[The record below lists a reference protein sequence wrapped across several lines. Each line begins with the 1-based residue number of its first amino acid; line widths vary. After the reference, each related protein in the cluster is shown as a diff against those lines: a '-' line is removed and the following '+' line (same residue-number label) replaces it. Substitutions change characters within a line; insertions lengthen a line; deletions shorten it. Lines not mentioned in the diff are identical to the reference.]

1 MFPVHTAMTTCTT
14 QFFDALTN
22 KDHDKI
28 LELTSNGLLKMKK
41 KFNYRKKNGPHEADE
56 MSALLLTIKYCYRKD
71 IIEKM
76 IASGANVNATGYE
89 YLYRNLSRK
98 RLVTPLYLAVNRS
111 CNKEL
116 LKCLISAG
124 ADLNKFS
131 GQITENEEEGG
142 SMVMDS
148 QSASLNFALHSQYYD
163 AEVIDILLENGAD
176 LNIKNDSSLL
186 PLQIATLYNYSDAVL
201 SLVRYGAST
210 SPSSYSE
217 YSPLALLLDSA
228 ELLSP
233 DDELSSEG
241 RAEKRFNLL
250 RCVQILLNGG
260 YDVLCD
266 TEMQDLCQKSKCG
279 EEMDDILLEV
289 AKIITAW
296 VYQPKDLKVLCRL
309 KIRHNLQVV
318 QTACNPKILNKL
330 PLPKALINYLNLSDF
345 D

>member
-1 MFPVHTAMTTCTT
+1 MTTTCTAE
-14 QFFDALTN
+14 FFDALTN

-28 LELTSNGLLKMKK
+28 LDLTSSGLLKMKK
-41 KFNYRKKNGPHEADE
+41 KFNFQKRNGPHEADK

-71 IIEKM
+71 VIEKM
-76 IASGANVNATGYE
+76 IASGANVDATGYE
-89 YLYRNLSRK
+89 YMLHNLNRK
-98 RLVTPLYLAVNRS
+98 RLVSPLYLAVNRS

-124 ADLNKFS
+124 ADLNKFA
-131 GQITENEEEGG
+131 GQITEKEEEGG

-210 SPSSYSE
+210 SPSSYSV

-241 RAEKRFNLL
+241 RAEKRFNLI
-250 RCVQILLNGG
+250 RCVHILLNGG
-260 YDVLCD
+260 YDVLHD
-266 TEMQDLCQKSKCG
+266 TEMMDLCKKCQCD
-279 EEMDDILLEV
+279 EEMDGIQLEV
-289 AKIITAW
+289 AKIICDW
-296 VYQPKDLKVLCRL
+296 VYQPKNLKILCRL
-309 KIRHNLQVV
+309 KIRHYLQVG
-318 QTACNPKILNKL
+318 QTALNPKILKKL
-330 PLPKALINYLNLSDF
+330 PLPNSLNNYLNLSDF